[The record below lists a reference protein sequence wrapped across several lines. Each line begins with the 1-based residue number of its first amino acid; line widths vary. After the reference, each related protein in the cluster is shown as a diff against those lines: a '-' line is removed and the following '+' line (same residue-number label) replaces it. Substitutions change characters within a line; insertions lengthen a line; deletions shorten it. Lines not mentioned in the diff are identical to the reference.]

1 MKQTVLGFAAVCAM
15 LFSSCNE
22 EAKLARDI
30 EGTWSGAPEV
40 FVNDAS
46 SRSTIIE
53 TFTFERD
60 TTKSGTVMIGALVS
74 STGAVQGT
82 DAIVQPFSV
91 SAAAKSTISG
101 RWQVIDDDEL
111 VLTLDPSTMKV
122 EVDPSAVVLTTN
134 LLTGAEAPS
143 TESLR
148 PQMAE
153 AIRSNLSHVLAM
165 RYLSYRKLDDVKVKD
180 KGTMLK
186 FEVGKQDYILS
197 RQGPATGN

>member
-1 MKQTVLGFAAVCAM
+1 M
-15 LFSSCNE
+15 
-22 EAKLARDI
+22 
-30 EGTWSGAPEV
+30 
-40 FVNDAS
+40 
-46 SRSTIIE
+46 
-53 TFTFERD
+53 
-60 TTKSGTVMIGALVS
+60 
-74 STGAVQGT
+74 
-82 DAIVQPFSV
+82 
-91 SAAAKSTISG
+91 
-101 RWQVIDDDEL
+101 
-111 VLTLDPSTMKV
+111 
-122 EVDPSAVVLTTN
+122 VLTTN

-180 KGTMLK
+180 KGAMLK